1 MEKHSVV
8 TKTCLAAGFIFN
20 AKKRRCNAPPVGA
33 TGFEPA
39 TS

>member
-20 AKKRRCNAPPVGA
+20 AEKKAVQCTASRGDRI
-33 TGFEPA
+33 
-39 TS
+39 